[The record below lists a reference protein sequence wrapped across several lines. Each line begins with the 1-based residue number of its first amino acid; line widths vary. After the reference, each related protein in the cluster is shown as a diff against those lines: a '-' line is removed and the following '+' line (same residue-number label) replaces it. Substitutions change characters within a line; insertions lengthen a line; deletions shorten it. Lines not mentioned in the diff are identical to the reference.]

1 MTCEFLNLSRPNLT
15 IICDPIY
22 GMIFSINFRSNFHHF
37 SPILGRLYLCQILP
51 TYTLPTSRGSK
62 IDKNCQ
68 NWTPQNRF
76 LLYSSVY
83 IFRSE
88 RSALRPPK
96 KWHFSTPHWS
106 KSTAY
111 LWGMGFPIGPFL
123 GVENG
128 GRKVGSFCRKLQNF
142 KKFRF
147 GGPGSPRSIFD
158 DFDPPAAY
166 QILSTFG
173 SFFDQF
179 ILGHFWSIFNNNF
192 INL

>member
-1 MTCEFLNLSRPNLT
+1 
-15 IICDPIY
+15 
-22 GMIFSINFRSNFHHF
+22 
-37 SPILGRLYLCQILP
+37 LP
-51 TYTLPTSRGSK
+51 TYTVPWSRGSK
-62 IDKNCQ
+62 IDKNCPKL
-68 NWTPQNRF
+68 TPQNRK

-96 KWHFSTPHWS
+96 KWHFWPPHWS

-111 LWGMGFPIGPFL
+111 LWGMTFSIGPFL

-147 GGPGSPRSIFD
+147 WGPGPPRSIFD
-158 DFDPPAAY
+158 DFDPRRPPPGKS
-166 QILSTFG
+166 IFEPLFE
-173 SFFDQF
+173 QF
-179 ILGHFWSIFNNNF
+179 ITGHFGVDFWRFLTLNFNH
-192 INL
+192 L